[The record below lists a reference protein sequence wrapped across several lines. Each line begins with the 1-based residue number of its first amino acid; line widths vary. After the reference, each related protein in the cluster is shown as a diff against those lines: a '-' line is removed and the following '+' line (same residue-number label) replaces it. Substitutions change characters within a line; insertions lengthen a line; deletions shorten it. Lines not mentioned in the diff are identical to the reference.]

1 MCHVQ
6 LNCLTFLD
14 IKNAMVLIL
23 GVFFSHFHVI
33 WEKKIVTWCYQNI
46 WTDIVKY

>member
-23 GVFFSHFHVI
+23 GVLFSHSHI
-33 WEKKIVTWCYQNI
+33 ICEKKNWSRGAIKIYGQT
-46 WTDIVKY
+46 